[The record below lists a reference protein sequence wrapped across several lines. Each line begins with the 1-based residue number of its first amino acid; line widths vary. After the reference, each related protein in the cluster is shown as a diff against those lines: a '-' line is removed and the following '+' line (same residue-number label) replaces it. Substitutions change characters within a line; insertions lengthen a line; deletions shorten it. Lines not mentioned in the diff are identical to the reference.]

1 MDRKAIELLELPE
14 LLGTLR
20 RYLSSPLGEWQ
31 LQESE
36 NDPLLASRA
45 EAEASLSE
53 LGEAIDWLRENE
65 ATIGERDSRIFSSSK
80 RPTMA
85 DRAARSATTSG
96 PTRRCTSRQTR

>member
-45 EAEASLSE
+45 EAEALYTE
-53 LGEAIDWLRENE
+53 VANRLRQTVVELRE
-65 ATIGERDSRIFSSSK
+65 
-80 RPTMA
+80 TM
-85 DRAARSATTSG
+85 
-96 PTRRCTSRQTR
+96 